1 MRFAKTHQDQGLHVR
16 NQRCLTLFLNDPLIR
31 PYFLVGGDSFGRG
44 ILDSH
49 GRIFLTRISS
59 PKHRLT
65 SHPIPRAGAHDTKG
79 PITNHTFR
87 VIGALQ
93 KTAGFST
100 GFPTPAVSHR
110 GGWLVFRFSAPLWV
124 GRVFWG

>member
-1 MRFAKTHQDQGLHVR
+1 MIAL
-16 NQRCLTLFLNDPLIR
+16 
-31 PYFLVGGDSFGRG
+31 GGVI

-59 PKHRLT
+59 PEHRLT
-65 SHPIPRAGAHDTKG
+65 SHPIPLVAGAHDTKG

-110 GGWLVFRFSAPLWV
+110 GGWLVGVS
-124 GRVFWG
+124 VFGTPMGW